1 MNDPT
6 TKPVLSEEP
15 PLPDK
20 VIAIHEALQSAKIS
34 HALGGALA
42 LAYYATPRATIDIDL
57 NVFVPAERWREVIDA
72 LTPLGVATAD
82 LDATALERDGQCRLW
97 WGDNAVDLFFS
108 YDPLHE
114 AMRKQV
120 RRVPFGGTTVQI
132 LAPEHL
138 AVCKAMFDR
147 RKDWLDI
154 EQMLI
159 ATDEVEIAEIERW
172 LERMVGEKDPRL
184 QHLAE
189 LKAALP
195 VEA

>member
-1 MNDPT
+1 MTAPA
-6 TKPVLSEEP
+6 PPSPLSEAP

-20 VIAIHEALQSAKIS
+20 VIAIHESLRAAKIA

-57 NVFVPAERWREVIDA
+57 NVFVPAERWREVIDVLA
-72 LTPLGVATAD
+72 PLGVATEN
-82 LDATALERDGQCRLW
+82 LDPVALERDGQCRLW
-97 WGDNAVDLFFS
+97 WGDNAVDLFFA
-108 YDPLHE
+108 YDPLHD
-114 AMRKQV
+114 AMRKEV
-120 RRVPFGGTTVQI
+120 RRVQFGGTTVPI

-159 ATDEVEIAEIERW
+159 ATDELDMDEVEQW
-172 LERMVGEKDPRL
+172 LERMVGTQDPRL
-184 QHLAE
+184 ERLAE
-189 LKAALP
+189 LQAMP
-195 VEA
+195 SDED